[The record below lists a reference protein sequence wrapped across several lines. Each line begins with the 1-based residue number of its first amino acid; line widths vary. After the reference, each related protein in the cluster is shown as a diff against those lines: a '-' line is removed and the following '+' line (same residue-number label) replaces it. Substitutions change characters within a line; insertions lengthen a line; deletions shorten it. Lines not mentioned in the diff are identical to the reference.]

1 LFACISKQ
9 GLVSYV
15 DFKKVFKKSDDD
27 LESHIAEGSSSNF
40 EQVMPKTIPELAD
53 GNKVTYLIMRLGSSF
68 MFTKFY
74 RVPRLNLIL
83 CITYITAVKSRGGYC
98 AVRGYTAVVQ
108 S

>member
-1 LFACISKQ
+1 MFTTQ

-53 GNKVTYLIMRLGSSF
+53 GNKVTYLIT
-68 MFTKFY
+68 MFRNFIFVY
-74 RVPRLNLIL
+74 
-83 CITYITAVKSRGGYC
+83 
-98 AVRGYTAVVQ
+98 
-108 S
+108 